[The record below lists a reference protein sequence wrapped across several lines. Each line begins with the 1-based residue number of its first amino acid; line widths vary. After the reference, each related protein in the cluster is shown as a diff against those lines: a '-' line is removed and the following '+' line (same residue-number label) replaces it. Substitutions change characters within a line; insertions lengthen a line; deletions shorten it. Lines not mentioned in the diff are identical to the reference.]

1 MRTRGVHAHG
11 DLPKFSGRLPSLEMY
26 PRRVVSALQSVV
38 VGRMTNG
45 RQRKRKHGRRQ
56 VENVA
61 DVLDSAFNGI
71 DAKPHGAQPHGLG
84 LDQDILGC
92 GGAVSNPKSR
102 VLLKRWVAADKDD
115 DRRLHDDVCGG
126 MSFNNPLSH
135 SQVFHHHE
143 MPGTFV
149 PFRMGG
155 HCCLQQSPNGL
166 PADGLIA
173 ISTDVESRGNNVHK
187 PVHLFSAT
195 SPNTQ
200 TGVAVPRFVS
210 LLASE
215 RIHVLQR
222 AGAIQ

>member
-92 GGAVSNPKSR
+92 GGASRTQNPG
-102 VLLKRWVAADKDD
+102 
-115 DRRLHDDVCGG
+115 C
-126 MSFNNPLSH
+126 F
-135 SQVFHHHE
+135 
-143 MPGTFV
+143 
-149 PFRMGG
+149 
-155 HCCLQQSPNGL
+155 
-166 PADGLIA
+166 
-173 ISTDVESRGNNVHK
+173 
-187 PVHLFSAT
+187 
-195 SPNTQ
+195 
-200 TGVAVPRFVS
+200 
-210 LLASE
+210 
-215 RIHVLQR
+215 
-222 AGAIQ
+222 